1 VPGHRKIE
9 GDIRRVNALEANY
22 HMDSLVDP
30 AQCHVPGKFPAEFP
44 AIRRT
49 GNKGCIISANSDS
62 LDRRFRVAPI
72 RHLRVAPG
80 EQHKVP
86 ARGGQRRVIRR
97 HSKALLGEGE
107 AGSSR
112 GAAAVIIAIWQLQ
125 RRGRQRRG
133 HGGARHR
140 ETGSPRGRPSLP
152 HGQRPGGQQEHAAD
166 DERPWR
172 GRDSKAIT
180 SRLSDAGKTTDDTGP
195 GRRQSRDSRWVAA
208 MIGVARH

>member
-1 VPGHRKIE
+1 MPGHRKIE
-9 GDIRRVNALEANY
+9 GDIRRVDTLEADH

-30 AQCHVPGKFPAEFP
+30 AQCHVPAKFPAKFR

-49 GNKGCIISANSDS
+49 DNKGCISSADSDS
-62 LDRRFRVAPI
+62 PDRRFRVTPI

-86 ARGGQRRVIRR
+86 ARHRERRVIRR
-97 HSKALLGEGE
+97 HSKALLDEGE
-107 AGSSR
+107 AGSPR

-125 RRGRQRRG
+125 RRGRQSRG

-140 ETGSPRGRPSLP
+140 ETGSPRGRPALP
-152 HGQRPGGQQEHAAD
+152 HGQRSGGQQEHAAD

-172 GRDSKAIT
+172 GRDSEAIT

-195 GRRQSRDSRWVAA
+195 GGGNVG
-208 MIGVARH
+208 IPGG